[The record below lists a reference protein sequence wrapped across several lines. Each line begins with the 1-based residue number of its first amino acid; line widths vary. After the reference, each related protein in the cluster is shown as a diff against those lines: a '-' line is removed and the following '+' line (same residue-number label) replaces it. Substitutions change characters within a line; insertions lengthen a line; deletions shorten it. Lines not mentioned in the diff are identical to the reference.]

1 MKKLCFLILIIIFI
15 TSNLLSQGPT
25 PKIDSLELLL
35 NKLVGIEKV
44 DVLNELA
51 KDWVVYAPDI
61 SIQYAEEANEL
72 AQKNA
77 YLKGEAIGY
86 KNLGTGYLYSG
97 KLDTALYFYHNA
109 YEKYSAIEDLDG
121 IASSLAN
128 SANIHSM
135 KREYTLALENYNKAN
150 HFFEVL
156 KDWHKVATTTRLI
169 GIVYGNLYDYP
180 KALTYFRRSVELA
193 KQIGDDNI
201 LAYSYNNIAITYEAL
216 QDYNNAGLYYRKA
229 IDVFEKT
236 GNLQGVNM
244 AKANLSSTYANLNDF
259 DNAIALLNDCIN
271 FSKETGDKFG
281 YAMFLSNIGMMYNEK
296 GDSDIAIDY
305 IQQALQLHTEL
316 QLKAELSR
324 DLMSLGVIYLD
335 KGKLIIATEYFNK
348 ALPIALETDDYW
360 GIATCY
366 QSFSEIY
373 ASNGKLSAALEN
385 YKLFKAY
392 NDSTLTKENQD
403 KLAEMEVKYQAEQKE
418 KENQLLQQQV
428 HINEITINQK
438 NRLIL
443 IFIIVIAVV
452 VLLMAVTYY
461 FFKQKSKAYD
471 ILVRE
476 NLKSLEI
483 EKKIEKCIVDT
494 PLQTSSESD
503 SDTQNNMLRQKFEKF
518 MVEEKPY
525 LWVDVNMDEF
535 CLKLNTNRTYLSKL
549 INNFYDQSFNDL
561 LFEYRIRA
569 ARELLSDP
577 SNTHLSIEGIGELAG
592 FKTNATF
599 HKKFKSILN
608 LTPQQFRAKALKRIA

>member
-1 MKKLCFLILIIIFI
+1 MKHHYLLLLIVLFTAYKAIPQQTNPI
-15 TSNLLSQGPT
+15 
-25 PKIDSLELLL
+25 IDSLETVLSSV
-35 NKLVGIEKV
+35 KDREKI

-51 KDWVVYAPDI
+51 KELRTIAPQSSLEYAT
-61 SIQYAEEANEL
+61 EANLL
-72 AQKNA
+72 AQSEDYKEGEALAVKNSGTA
-77 YLKGEAIGY
+77 YLYMG
-86 KNLGTGYLYSG
+86 N
-97 KLDTALYFYHNA
+97 LDTAIYLYNIA
-109 YEKYSAIEDLDG
+109 LEKYTSIDDMDG
-121 IASSLAN
+121 IASSLV
-128 SANIHSM
+128 NIGNVHSM
-135 KREYTLALENYNKAN
+135 HSEYALALENYTKSL
-150 HFFEVL
+150 HYFETL
-156 KDWHKVATTTRLI
+156 NNRQFVATINRLI

-180 KALTYFRRSVELA
+180 RALKHFRKSSELA
-193 KQIGDDNI
+193 IEIGDENI
-201 LAYSYNNIAITYEAL
+201 LAYSYNNIAITYGDLREY
-216 QDYNNAGLYYRKA
+216 DNASLYYQKA

-236 GNLQGVNM
+236 GNLRGVNM
-244 AKANLSSTYANLNDF
+244 AKANLASVYANLNDF

-271 FSKETGDKFG
+271 FSKETGDKLG
-281 YAMFLSNIGMMYNEK
+281 YAMYLSNIGMMYSEK

-305 IQQALQLHTEL
+305 IQQALQLHTKL

-335 KGKLIIATEYFNK
+335 KNKLNTATEYFKK

-366 QSFSEIY
+366 QSFSEIN
-373 ASNGKLSAALEN
+373 ASNGKLSVALEN

-403 KLAEMEVKYQAEQKE
+403 KLAEMEVKYQTEQKE
-418 KENQLLQQQV
+418 KENQLLQQDVQ
-428 HINEITINQK
+428 IKDMAINQK

-443 IFIIVIAVV
+443 IFIIVIAIV
-452 VLLMAVTYY
+452 VLLMAVIYY

-483 EKKIEKCIVDT
+483 EKKIEKCIADAPV
-494 PLQTSSESD
+494 QTGSESD
-503 SDTQNNMLRQKFEKF
+503 SDTQNNILRQKFEKF

-535 CLKLNTNRTYLSKL
+535 CVKLNTNRTYLSKL
-549 INNFYDQSFNDL
+549 INNFYDQSFSDL

-577 SNTHLSIEGIGELAG
+577 SKTHLSVEGIGELAG

-599 HKKFKSILN
+599 HKKFKNILN
-608 LTPQQFRAKALKRIA
+608 LTPQQFRSKALKRTA